1 MLLICNDFFVWNQ
14 YRRIKVYTVFFRAGE
29 TVSEPERVVFG
40 SLEQE
45 PLEKKSGAGAR
56 AAKILDG
63 SSALLEDAYG
73 NCTFVNLQ
81 IVSFYG

>member
-1 MLLICNDFFVWNQ
+1 MIFLYGTSTGGLRYIL
-14 YRRIKVYTVFFRAGE
+14 YSSGLGRL
-29 TVSEPERVVFG
+29 SEPERVVFG

-56 AAKILDG
+56 AAKILAG